1 MNAPPAVSRSSR
13 DGEGAGFGRIER
25 ASSGA
30 PLSEINMTPLIDV
43 MLVLLVI
50 FIVTAPLMVS
60 AVKVELPRAAGTA
73 ALTDPG
79 FVSITVDSGGQ
90 VFMDDQPLGLPALA
104 AQLQARA
111 QLRPDTEVRLR
122 ADASVPYGR
131 IVEIMGT
138 AHTAGLH
145 RIGFVADVRLA
156 PAGLQRPDGKPSP

>member
-1 MNAPPAVSRSSR
+1 MSAAATPSRPSR

-30 PLSEINMTPLIDV
+30 PLSDINMTPLIDV

-50 FIVTAPLMVS
+50 FIITAPLMVS

-79 FVSITVDSGGQ
+79 FVSITVAPDGQLFVDDRPLDRSG
-90 VFMDDQPLGLPALA
+90 LA
-104 AQLQARA
+104 ARLQAVA
-111 QLRPDTEVRLR
+111 QARPQTEVRLR

-145 RIGFVADVRLA
+145 RIGFVADASQASPGPLPPGA
-156 PAGLQRPDGKPSP
+156 RPTP